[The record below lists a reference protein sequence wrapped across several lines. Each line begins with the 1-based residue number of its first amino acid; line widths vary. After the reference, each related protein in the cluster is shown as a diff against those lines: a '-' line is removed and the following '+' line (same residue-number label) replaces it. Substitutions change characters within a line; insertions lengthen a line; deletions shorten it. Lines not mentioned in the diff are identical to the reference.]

1 MFNYWETLAF
11 MATGQGEQKIDL
23 MNELGILERLE
34 LKIEQLTTLV
44 LRLYESSGDGIG
56 RVMYKDEAAE
66 YLGISKSALESRIT
80 KGQVPYIHDTRNRV
94 VFTEH
99 YLKLAQLSPSIE
111 AIEELTEEM
120 RRKFSRRR

>member
-1 MFNYWETLAF
+1 MGVLEEL
-11 MATGQGEQKIDL
+11 QKDIQDL
-23 MNELGILERLE
+23 
-34 LKIEQLTTLV
+34 KQLV

-66 YLGISKSALESRIT
+66 YLGISKSALETRMQ
-80 KGQVPYIHDTRNRV
+80 KGQVPFTHDTRNRA

-120 RRKFSRRR
+120 RRKFSREKSFKYTAI